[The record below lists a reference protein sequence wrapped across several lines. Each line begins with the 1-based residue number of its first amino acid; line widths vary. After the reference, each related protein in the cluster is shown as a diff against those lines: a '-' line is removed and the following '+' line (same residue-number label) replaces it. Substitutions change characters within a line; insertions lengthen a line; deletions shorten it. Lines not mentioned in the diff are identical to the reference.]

1 MSSCFRDE
9 QLKAFV
15 DGEFPEPR
23 GQELTRHIASC
34 GDCSLRLQ
42 FIRSLTADVGAE
54 LGELGTADAD
64 AVATR
69 GVLRVAPTPAGTLWR
84 WMVPVAGA
92 IAMSGLV
99 TALAGLRFHRTA
111 SSPNRV
117 QAVTRAA
124 PSISP
129 AEPFAVQPANVV
141 PAAGKPAGKPPR
153 RNGAKPVMTFV
164 TLDADEPM
172 EIGTLVRIKFP
183 AAMFSNVNPAK
194 TPQVE
199 ADAIVDEHGR
209 VRAIRVLD
217 SNLSAKEQQ

>member
-1 MSSCFRDE
+1 MSSCVRDE

-34 GDCSLRLQ
+34 GDCAQRLQ
-42 FIRSLTADVGAE
+42 FMRSLTADVAAE
-54 LGELGTADAD
+54 LGELATPDAD
-64 AVATR
+64 AAATR
-69 GVLRVAPTPAGTLWR
+69 GVLRAAAAPVGTLWR

-117 QAVTRAA
+117 QAVTRAT

-129 AEPFAVQPANVV
+129 AESLAVPPANEV
-141 PAAGKPAGKPPR
+141 PAAGRSAAKTPR
-153 RNGAKPVMTFV
+153 RNGAKLVMTFV
-164 TLDADEPM
+164 TLDADEPL